1 MNIKGHKSGFI
12 SIIGNPN
19 VGKSTLINALMEKN
33 FSIITSKKQTTRHRI
48 MGLINGENYQLVISD
63 TPGILKPKYEMQ
75 KAMVS
80 SVKESIID
88 ADILIYIV
96 AIGERSIIDEN
107 ILKKI
112 QRMTSPLFV
121 LINKI
126 DTSNQEDLE
135 KDVSYW
141 SDIFPKAEIIPISAL
156 KGFFINELRNKLIKE
171 IPESQAYFPKDQI
184 SDKSER
190 FFVNEAIRKSILE
203 NCHNE
208 VPYAVEVVTDQF
220 KHTDK
225 NIMIRSNIIVERETQ
240 KAIII
245 GSKGL
250 KLKKI
255 GSEAR
260 KYLEKFFEKKIFIEL
275 FVKVEKKWRSKVNQL
290 KKFGYKN

>member
-33 FSIITSKKQTTRHRI
+33 FSITTSKKQTTRHRI

-63 TPGILKPKYEMQ
+63 TPGILKPRYEMQ

-112 QRMTSPLFV
+112 QGMTSPLFV

-141 SDIFPKAEIIPISAL
+141 SDVFPKAEIIPISAL
-156 KGFFINELRNKLIKE
+156 KGFFVNELLNKLIKE

-208 VPYAVEVVTDQF
+208 VPYAVEVLTDEF

-225 NIMIRSNIIVERETQ
+225 NIMIKSNIIVERETQ

-245 GSKGL
+245 GAKGL

>member
-1 MNIKGHKSGFI
+1 MNLKGHKSGFI

-33 FSIITSKKQTTRHRI
+33 FSIITPKKQTTRHRI
-48 MGLINGENYQLVISD
+48 LGLINGENYQLVLSD
-63 TPGILKPKYEMQ
+63 TPGILNPKYEMQ
-75 KAMVS
+75 KSMIS

-88 ADILIYIV
+88 ADILIYV
-96 AIGERSIIDEN
+96 TAVGERKIIDEN
-107 ILKKI
+107 IFEKI
-112 QRMTSPLFV
+112 QKMECLLFV

-126 DTSNQEDLE
+126 DTSNQEILE

-141 SDIFPKAEIIPISAL
+141 SNVFPKAEIIPISAL
-156 KGFFINELRNKLIKE
+156 KGFFVNELRNKLIKE
-171 IPESQAYFPKDQI
+171 IPEGQPYFPKDQI

-208 VPYAVEVVTDQF
+208 VPYAVEVITDQF
-220 KHTDK
+220 RHTDK

-245 GSKGL
+245 GTKGL

-260 KYLEKFFEKKIFIEL
+260 KHLEIFFDKKIFIEL
-275 FVKVEKKWRSKVNQL
+275 FVKVEKKWRSKVSQL

>member
-33 FSIITSKKQTTRHRI
+33 FSITTSKKQTTRHRI

-63 TPGILKPKYEMQ
+63 TPGILKPRYEMQ

-112 QRMTSPLFV
+112 QGMTSPLFV

-135 KDVSYW
+135 IDVSYW

-156 KGFFINELRNKLIKE
+156 KGFFVNELRSKLIKE

-208 VPYAVEVVTDQF
+208 VPYAVEVLTDEF

-225 NIMIRSNIIVERETQ
+225 NIMIKSNIIVERETQ

-245 GSKGL
+245 GAKGL

>member
-19 VGKSTLINALMEKN
+19 VGKSTLINALMGKN
-33 FSIITSKKQTTRHRI
+33 FSITTSKKQTTRHRI

-75 KAMVS
+75 KAMIS

-112 QRMTSPLFV
+112 QGMTSPLFV

-141 SDIFPKAEIIPISAL
+141 SDVFPKAEIIPISAL
-156 KGFFINELRNKLIKE
+156 KGFFVNELLNKLIKE

-208 VPYAVEVVTDQF
+208 VPYAVEVLTDEF

-225 NIMIRSNIIVERETQ
+225 NIMIKSNIIVERETQ

-245 GSKGL
+245 GAKGL
-250 KLKKI
+250 KIKKI

>member
-1 MNIKGHKSGFI
+1 MNLKGHKSGFI

-19 VGKSTLINALMEKN
+19 VGKSTIINALMEKN
-33 FSIITSKKQTTRHRI
+33 FSIITPKKQTTRHRI
-48 MGLINGENYQLVISD
+48 LGLINGENYQLVLSD
-63 TPGILKPKYEMQ
+63 TPGILNPKYEMQ
-75 KAMVS
+75 KSMIS

-88 ADILIYIV
+88 ADILIYV
-96 AIGERSIIDEN
+96 TAAGERKIIDEN
-107 ILKKI
+107 IFEKI
-112 QRMTSPLFV
+112 QKMESILFV

-126 DTSNQEDLE
+126 DISNQEILE
-135 KDVSYW
+135 NDVSYW

-156 KGFFINELRNKLIKE
+156 KGFFVNELRNKLIKE
-171 IPESQAYFPKDQI
+171 IPEGQPYFPKDQL

-208 VPYAVEVVTDQF
+208 VPYAVEVITDQF

-240 KAIII
+240 KGIII
-245 GSKGL
+245 GAKGL

-260 KYLEKFFEKKIFIEL
+260 KHLEIFFDKKIFIEL
-275 FVKVEKKWRSKVNQL
+275 FVKVEKKWRSKASQL

>member
-156 KGFFINELRNKLIKE
+156 KGFFVNELRNKLIKE

-245 GSKGL
+245 GAKGL

>member
-1 MNIKGHKSGFI
+1 MNLKGHKSGFI

-33 FSIITSKKQTTRHRI
+33 FSIITPKKQTTRHRI
-48 MGLINGENYQLVISD
+48 LGLINGENYQLVLSD
-63 TPGILKPKYEMQ
+63 TPGILNPKYEMQ
-75 KAMVS
+75 KSMIS

-88 ADILIYIV
+88 ADILIYV
-96 AIGERSIIDEN
+96 TAVGERKIIDEN
-107 ILKKI
+107 IFEKI
-112 QRMTSPLFV
+112 QKTESILFV

-126 DTSNQEDLE
+126 DTSNQEILE

-141 SDIFPKAEIIPISAL
+141 SNVFPKAEIIPISAL
-156 KGFFINELRNKLIKE
+156 KGFFVNELRNKLIKE
-171 IPESQAYFPKDQI
+171 IPEGQPYFPKDQI

-208 VPYAVEVVTDQF
+208 VPYAVEVITDQF
-220 KHTDK
+220 RHTDK

-245 GSKGL
+245 GTKGL

-260 KYLEKFFEKKIFIEL
+260 KHLEIFFDKKIFIEL
-275 FVKVEKKWRSKVNQL
+275 FVKVEKKWRSKVSQL

>member
-1 MNIKGHKSGFI
+1 MNLKGHKSGFI

-19 VGKSTLINALMEKN
+19 VGKSTLINALMKKN
-33 FSIITSKKQTTRHRI
+33 FSIITPKKQTTRHRI
-48 MGLINGENYQLVISD
+48 IGLINGENYQLVLSD
-63 TPGILKPKYEMQ
+63 TPGILNPKYEMQ
-75 KAMVS
+75 KSMIS

-156 KGFFINELRNKLIKE
+156 KGFFVNELRNKLIKE

-220 KHTDK
+220 KHTDE

>member
-19 VGKSTLINALMEKN
+19 VGKSTLINALMGKN
-33 FSIITSKKQTTRHRI
+33 FSITTSKKQTTRHRI

-63 TPGILKPKYEMQ
+63 TPGILKPRYEMQ

-112 QRMTSPLFV
+112 QGMTSPLFV

-141 SDIFPKAEIIPISAL
+141 SDVFPKAEIIPISAL
-156 KGFFINELRNKLIKE
+156 KGFFVNELLNKLIKE

-208 VPYAVEVVTDQF
+208 VPYAVEVLTDEF

-225 NIMIRSNIIVERETQ
+225 NIMIKSNIIVERETQ

-245 GSKGL
+245 GAKGL
-250 KLKKI
+250 KIKKI

>member
-1 MNIKGHKSGFI
+1 MNLKGHKSGFI

-33 FSIITSKKQTTRHRI
+33 FSIITPKKQTTRHRI
-48 MGLINGENYQLVISD
+48 LGLINGENYQLVLSD
-63 TPGILKPKYEMQ
+63 TPGILNPKYEMQ
-75 KAMVS
+75 KSMIS

-88 ADILIYIV
+88 ADILIYV
-96 AIGERSIIDEN
+96 TAVGERKIIDEN
-107 ILKKI
+107 IFEKI
-112 QRMTSPLFV
+112 QKMECLLFV

-126 DTSNQEDLE
+126 DISNQEILE

-141 SDIFPKAEIIPISAL
+141 SNVFPKAEIIPISAL
-156 KGFFINELRNKLIKE
+156 KGFFVNELRNKLIKE
-171 IPESQAYFPKDQI
+171 IPEGQPYFPKDQI

-208 VPYAVEVVTDQF
+208 VPYAVEVITDQF
-220 KHTDK
+220 RHTDK

-245 GSKGL
+245 GAKGL

-260 KYLEKFFEKKIFIEL
+260 KHLEIFFDKKIFIEL
-275 FVKVEKKWRSKVNQL
+275 FVKVEKKWRSKVSQL

>member
-1 MNIKGHKSGFI
+1 MNLKGHKSGFI

-19 VGKSTLINALMEKN
+19 VGKSTIINALMKKN
-33 FSIITSKKQTTRHRI
+33 FSIITPKKQTTRHRI
-48 MGLINGENYQLVISD
+48 LGLINGENYQLVLSD
-63 TPGILKPKYEMQ
+63 TPGILNPKYEMQ
-75 KAMVS
+75 KSMIS

-88 ADILIYIV
+88 ADILIYV
-96 AIGERSIIDEN
+96 TAVGERKIIDEN
-107 ILKKI
+107 IFEKI
-112 QRMTSPLFV
+112 QKMESILFV

-126 DTSNQEDLE
+126 DISNQEILE

-156 KGFFINELRNKLIKE
+156 KGFFVNELRNKLIKE
-171 IPESQAYFPKDQI
+171 IPEGQPYFPKDQL

-208 VPYAVEVVTDQF
+208 VPYAVEVITDQF

-240 KAIII
+240 KGIII
-245 GSKGL
+245 GAKGL

-260 KYLEKFFEKKIFIEL
+260 KHLEIFFDKKIFIEL
-275 FVKVEKKWRSKVNQL
+275 FVKVEKKWRSKASQL

>member
-33 FSIITSKKQTTRHRI
+33 FSITTSKKQTTRHRI

-63 TPGILKPKYEMQ
+63 TPGILKPRYEMQ

-126 DTSNQEDLE
+126 DISNQEDLE

-156 KGFFINELRNKLIKE
+156 KGFFVNELRNKLIKE

-245 GSKGL
+245 GAKGL

>member
-1 MNIKGHKSGFI
+1 MNLKGHKSGFI

-33 FSIITSKKQTTRHRI
+33 FSIITPKKQTTRHRI
-48 MGLINGENYQLVISD
+48 LGLINGENYQLVLSD
-63 TPGILKPKYEMQ
+63 TPGILNPKYEMQ
-75 KAMVS
+75 KSMIS

-88 ADILIYIV
+88 ADILIYV
-96 AIGERSIIDEN
+96 TAVGERKIIDEN
-107 ILKKI
+107 IFEKI
-112 QRMTSPLFV
+112 QKMESILFV

-126 DTSNQEDLE
+126 DTSNQEILE

-141 SDIFPKAEIIPISAL
+141 SNVFPKAEIIPISAL
-156 KGFFINELRNKLIKE
+156 KGFFVNELRNKLIKE
-171 IPESQAYFPKDQI
+171 IPEGQPYFPKDQI

-208 VPYAVEVVTDQF
+208 VPYAVEVITDQF
-220 KHTDK
+220 RHTDK

-245 GSKGL
+245 GAKGL

-260 KYLEKFFEKKIFIEL
+260 KHLEIFFDKKIFIEL
-275 FVKVEKKWRSKVNQL
+275 FVKVEKKWRSKVSQL

>member
-1 MNIKGHKSGFI
+1 MNLKGHKSGFI

-33 FSIITSKKQTTRHRI
+33 FSIITPKKQTTRHRI
-48 MGLINGENYQLVISD
+48 LGLINGENYQLVLSD
-63 TPGILKPKYEMQ
+63 TPGILNPKYEMQ
-75 KAMVS
+75 KSMIS

-88 ADILIYIV
+88 ADILIYV
-96 AIGERSIIDEN
+96 TAVGERKIIDEN
-107 ILKKI
+107 IFEKI
-112 QRMTSPLFV
+112 QKMECLLFV

-126 DTSNQEDLE
+126 DTSNQEILE

-141 SDIFPKAEIIPISAL
+141 SNVFPKAEIIPISAL
-156 KGFFINELRNKLIKE
+156 KGFFVNELRNKLIKE
-171 IPESQAYFPKDQI
+171 IPEGQPYFPKDQI

-208 VPYAVEVVTDQF
+208 VPYAVEVITDQF

-245 GSKGL
+245 GAKGL

-260 KYLEKFFEKKIFIEL
+260 KHLEIFFDKKIFIEL
-275 FVKVEKKWRSKVNQL
+275 FVKVEKKWRSKVSQL

>member
-33 FSIITSKKQTTRHRI
+33 FSITTSKKQTTRHRI

-156 KGFFINELRNKLIKE
+156 KGFFVNELRNKLIKE

-208 VPYAVEVVTDQF
+208 VPYAVEVLTDEF

-225 NIMIRSNIIVERETQ
+225 NIMIKSNIIVERETQ

-245 GSKGL
+245 GAKGL

>member
-1 MNIKGHKSGFI
+1 MNLKGHKSGFI

-33 FSIITSKKQTTRHRI
+33 FSIITPKKQTTRHRI
-48 MGLINGENYQLVISD
+48 LGLINGENYQLVLSD
-63 TPGILKPKYEMQ
+63 TPGILNPKYEMQ
-75 KAMVS
+75 KSMIS

-88 ADILIYIV
+88 ADILIYV
-96 AIGERSIIDEN
+96 TAVGERKIIDEN
-107 ILKKI
+107 IFEKI
-112 QRMTSPLFV
+112 QKMECLLFV

-126 DTSNQEDLE
+126 DTSNQEILE

-141 SDIFPKAEIIPISAL
+141 SNVFPKAEIIPISAL
-156 KGFFINELRNKLIKE
+156 KGFFVNELRNKLIKE
-171 IPESQAYFPKDQI
+171 IPEGQPYFPKDQI

-208 VPYAVEVVTDQF
+208 VPYAVEVITDQF
-220 KHTDK
+220 RHTDK

-245 GSKGL
+245 GAKGL

-260 KYLEKFFEKKIFIEL
+260 KHLEIFFDKKIFIEL
-275 FVKVEKKWRSKVNQL
+275 FVKVEKKWRSKVSQL

>member
-1 MNIKGHKSGFI
+1 MNLKGHKSGFI

-33 FSIITSKKQTTRHRI
+33 FSIITPKKQTTRHRI
-48 MGLINGENYQLVISD
+48 LGLINGENYQLVLSD
-63 TPGILKPKYEMQ
+63 TPGILNPKYEMQ
-75 KAMVS
+75 KSMIS

-88 ADILIYIV
+88 ADILIYV
-96 AIGERSIIDEN
+96 TAVGERKIIDEN
-107 ILKKI
+107 IFEKI
-112 QRMTSPLFV
+112 QKMESILFV

-126 DTSNQEDLE
+126 DTSNQEILE

-141 SDIFPKAEIIPISAL
+141 SDVFPKAEIIPISAL
-156 KGFFINELRNKLIKE
+156 KGFFVNELRNKLIKE
-171 IPESQAYFPKDQI
+171 IPEGQPYFPKDQI

-208 VPYAVEVVTDQF
+208 VPYAVEVITDQF
-220 KHTDK
+220 RHTDK

-245 GSKGL
+245 GAKGL

-260 KYLEKFFEKKIFIEL
+260 KHLEIFFDKKIFIEL
-275 FVKVEKKWRSKVNQL
+275 FVKVEKKWRSKISQL

>member
-1 MNIKGHKSGFI
+1 MNLKGHKSGFI

-33 FSIITSKKQTTRHRI
+33 FSIITPKKQTTRHRI
-48 MGLINGENYQLVISD
+48 LGLINGENYQLVLSD
-63 TPGILKPKYEMQ
+63 TPGILNPKYEMQ
-75 KAMVS
+75 KSMIS

-88 ADILIYIV
+88 ADILIYV
-96 AIGERSIIDEN
+96 TAVGERKIIDEN
-107 ILKKI
+107 IFEKI
-112 QRMTSPLFV
+112 QKTESILFV

-126 DTSNQEDLE
+126 DTSNQEILE

-141 SDIFPKAEIIPISAL
+141 SNVFPKAEIIPISAL
-156 KGFFINELRNKLIKE
+156 KGFYVNELRNKLIKE
-171 IPESQAYFPKDQI
+171 IPEGQPYFPKDQI

-208 VPYAVEVVTDQF
+208 VPYAVEVITDQF
-220 KHTDK
+220 RHTDK

-245 GSKGL
+245 GAKGL

-260 KYLEKFFEKKIFIEL
+260 KHLEIFFDKKIFIEL
-275 FVKVEKKWRSKVNQL
+275 FVKVEKKWRSKVSQL

>member
-33 FSIITSKKQTTRHRI
+33 FSITTSKKQTTRHRI

-156 KGFFINELRNKLIKE
+156 KGFFVNELRNKLIKE

-245 GSKGL
+245 GAKGL

>member
-33 FSIITSKKQTTRHRI
+33 FSITTSKKQTTRHRI

-75 KAMVS
+75 KAMIS

-126 DTSNQEDLE
+126 DISNQEDLE

-156 KGFFINELRNKLIKE
+156 KGFFVNELRNKLIKE

-245 GSKGL
+245 GAKGL